1 MKKTV
6 FLKKLGER
14 IAALRREQSLSQSD
28 LARLTEKDRQSIHRL
43 EKGQINPSIYYLFE
57 VATALKI
64 PLRELIDI

>member
-14 IAALRREQSLSQSD
+14 VTELRTQKNLFQSD

-57 VATALKI
+57 VATALKSEVKDLF
-64 PLRELIDI
+64 P